1 MEDVFRKLE
10 EIMKKDKVLRGYILI
25 TPVKNEEKN
34 LSHLI
39 RSVINQTIK
48 PSLWVIIDD
57 GSADNTPNMI
67 KKAREEY
74 EWIQS
79 IRLDSTVRDRLLH
92 LANVVK
98 KGFDF
103 ALEYCR
109 NNGINYNYL
118 GNVDADVLLEKS
130 YFESLIKKFE
140 ENPILGLAC
149 GGRWI
154 FDGNRTIHIK
164 IRLPY
169 GGALLIR
176 KECFEDCG
184 GIPQSYA
191 WDSVLNIKAILK
203 GWEIKRFNDIRYFS
217 LRPGYSAEGLWK
229 GNKEHGEEYYFLGFN
244 LFHVLIKGLKM
255 SFKRPYYPGFAYLYG
270 YFKSLLLRKK
280 KINDKE
286 IRYYYKYI
294 RPQEIQRYYF
304 DMLKNKLKRK

>member
-118 GNVDADVLLEKS
+118 G
-130 YFESLIKKFE
+130 YCH
-140 ENPILGLAC
+140 ENINKRVTC
-149 GGRWI
+149 R
-154 FDGNRTIHIK
+154 
-164 IRLPY
+164 
-169 GGALLIR
+169 
-176 KECFEDCG
+176 CFL
-184 GIPQSYA
+184 
-191 WDSVLNIKAILK
+191 V
-203 GWEIKRFNDIRYFS
+203 
-217 LRPGYSAEGLWK
+217 
-229 GNKEHGEEYYFLGFN
+229 YY
-244 LFHVLIKGLKM
+244 
-255 SFKRPYYPGFAYLYG
+255 
-270 YFKSLLLRKK
+270 
-280 KINDKE
+280 
-286 IRYYYKYI
+286 
-294 RPQEIQRYYF
+294 
-304 DMLKNKLKRK
+304 